1 MIWNIEEGL
10 KLTVEQLE
18 RAEAQRVAMTARTL
32 EFFDK
37 YDLLLCPATIVP
49 PFPVENRYVAE
60 CAGKKFDNY
69 VEWLGIVYAI
79 TLVCCPA
86 LSLPCG
92 FTASGLPVGLQVVA
106 PPRGEAQLLAGSRC
120 WRIFWA
126 CAARRRSIRGRRNSA
141 IGRRVSTDAAFSGSC
156 GNPARPVVVTCCYAR
171 RTDPGQRDRTSP
183 SWRPIMTDQA
193 IKPADDHFD
202 IQDVERRIKAIFIGS
217 IGNLVEWYDF
227 YAYTAF
233 ALYFAPAF
241 FPNSDPVVQQLNA
254 AVLFA
259 ATFLMRPLG
268 GWLFGFIADRHG
280 RRLSLTLSVVCM
292 CFGSLIIAVTPT
304 YATIGIAAPAILA
317 LARIIEGLS
326 LGGEYGA
333 SATYLTEVADPKHRG
348 FYSSFQY
355 VTLIGGQLTAIIVL
369 LLLQKVFLTPEQLKD
384 WGWRIPFVIGALLAI
399 FAAVMR
405 RNLHETEA
413 FEEAKKL
420 TKPTGSIRGLLKY
433 PRELLLVVGL
443 TAGGTAAFY
452 TFTTYMQTF
461 VRLSVGLT
469 EDQTT
474 FVIFGS
480 LIFATLLQP
489 IYGAP
494 VRPHRPQ
501 AAADLLRR
509 RRHAGDGPDP
519 DHAEGDQ
526 IAVHGLPADLRRLDL
541 RRRLHLDQRHREG
554 RTVPDQCPRARRRP
568 ALCHHGIA
576 VRRHRA
582 GGRALFQDAGA

>member
-1 MIWNIEEGL
+1 
-10 KLTVEQLE
+10 
-18 RAEAQRVAMTARTL
+18 
-32 EFFDK
+32 
-37 YDLLLCPATIVP
+37 
-49 PFPVENRYVAE
+49 
-60 CAGKKFDNY
+60 
-69 VEWLGIVYAI
+69 
-79 TLVCCPA
+79 
-86 LSLPCG
+86 
-92 FTASGLPVGLQVVA
+92 
-106 PPRGEAQLLAGSRC
+106 
-120 WRIFWA
+120 
-126 CAARRRSIRGRRNSA
+126 
-141 IGRRVSTDAAFSGSC
+141 
-156 GNPARPVVVTCCYAR
+156 
-171 RTDPGQRDRTSP
+171 
-183 SWRPIMTDQA
+183 MTDQV
-193 IKPADDHFD
+193 IKATGDHLD
-202 IQDVERRIKAIFIGS
+202 IADVERRIKAIFIGS

-268 GWLFGFIADRHG
+268 GWLFGTIADRYG

-304 YATIGIAAPAILA
+304 YASIGILAPYILA

-333 SATYLTEVADPKHRG
+333 SATYLSEVADPKHRG

-369 LLLQKVFLTPEQLKD
+369 LLLQKVFLTPEELRD

-405 RNLHETEA
+405 RGLHETEA
-413 FEEAKKL
+413 FEEAKKVS
-420 TKPTGSIRGLLKY
+420 KPSGSITGLLKY

-461 VRLSVGLT
+461 VKLSVGLT

-489 IYGAP
+489 IYGALSDRIGRKP
-494 VRPHRPQ
+494 LLIFFGVVGTLATIPILTTLKETKSPH
-501 AAADLLRR
+501 
-509 RRHAGDGPDP
+509 G
-519 DHAEGDQ
+519 
-526 IAVHGLPADLRRLDL
+526 VPADLRRLDL
-541 RRRLHLDQRHREG
+541 RRRLHLDQRDREG
-554 RTVPDQCPRARRRP
+554 RAVPDQCPCARRR
-568 ALCHHGIA
+568 ATLCDHGIR
-576 VRRHRA
+576 VRRHGA
-582 GGRALFQDAGA
+582 CGGTLLQERGARGLVLLLSQRHDLSLADHLCDDARHQT